1 MMLWNRQWIALD
13 QWEQIVQLS
22 QAGSILKF
30 SGSLMTY
37 TQYFY
42 MRMSIPQN
50 QNLCCGARVVQ
61 VPPGT
66 ADGMRFV
73 CTRRYKNSYVAWEVL
88 E

>member
-1 MMLWNRQWIALD
+1 MMLWNRQWIALN

-66 ADGMRFV
+66 ADGLRIF

>member
-1 MMLWNRQWIALD
+1 MSAVDCLESVGADCAVISSRIYFEIQW
-13 QWEQIVQLS
+13 
-22 QAGSILKF
+22 KF
-30 SGSLMTY
+30 DDLY
-37 TQYFY
+37 AVFLL
-42 MRMSIPQN
+42 RMSIPQN

-66 ADGMRFV
+66 ADGLRIF